1 VIESERAD
9 WIDIDGRRYAWR
21 SIGSGPEL
29 ILLNGYSATAQDWD
43 PTLLGA
49 LEATFD
55 VICPDHRGMGE
66 SDLGDPNAVTI
77 DSMAEDVERL
87 LDAVGVERAPVVG
100 WSMGGFVAQRLARRA
115 PHRVTALG
123 LMSSDPGGASA
134 VRAAPEAWAQLT
146 DHSGTPREQASRI
159 IPLLFPPVLVPAI
172 EEAFGEMMATARAAL
187 SPEALEAQRR
197 AMEAWHAEEQPAPA
211 AGAVPRVLVMGGSED
226 IVIPPQNEA
235 ALAAA
240 WPGAEV
246 ESFIGGGHAFFALE
260 PHRVAER
267 ITEFLVR

>member
-21 SIGSGPEL
+21 SIGTGPEL

-49 LEATFD
+49 LEEHFD

-66 SDLGDPNAVTI
+66 SELGDPNAVTI
-77 DSMAEDVERL
+77 DAMAEDVERL
-87 LDAVGVERAPVVG
+87 LDAVGVESAPVVG

-123 LMSSDPGGASA
+123 LMSTDPGGASA
-134 VRAAPEAWAQLT
+134 VRCEPEMWAQLT
-146 DHSGTPREQASRI
+146 DHSGTPREQATRI

-172 EEAFGEMMATARAAL
+172 EEAFGEMLATARASL
-187 SPEALEAQRR
+187 SPEALEAQQR
-197 AMEAWHAEEQPAPA
+197 AMSKWHAEEQPAPDADA
-211 AGAVPRVLVMGGSED
+211 ASRVLVMSGSED
-226 IVIPPQNEA
+226 VVIPPQNQA
-235 ALAAA
+235 ALARM

-246 ESFIGGGHAFFALE
+246 ESYAGGGHAFFALE

-267 ITEFLVR
+267 ITDFVVR